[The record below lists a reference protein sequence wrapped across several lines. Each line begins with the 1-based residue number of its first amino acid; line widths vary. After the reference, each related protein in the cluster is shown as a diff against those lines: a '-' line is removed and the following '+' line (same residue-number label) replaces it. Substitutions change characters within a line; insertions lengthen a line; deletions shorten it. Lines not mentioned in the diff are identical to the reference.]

1 MIGHFTM
8 RTYKKKEARD
18 EARMENHNGFVMSE
32 DDSYEG
38 VDDETNLNFVVNQI
52 DCMTEKR
59 KREDMKKNKKDRK
72 KKLGNSN
79 VARAGGGKTNG
90 LVPEDEH
97 DAPTDISNDSNN

>member
-1 MIGHFTM
+1 MLGHFTM
-8 RTYKKKEARD
+8 RTDKKKEARD

-59 KREDMKKNKKDRK
+59 KREDVEKNKKDRK
-72 KKLGNSN
+72 KNLGNSD
-79 VARAGGGKTNG
+79 VCRVRGGKPMG
-90 LVPEDEH
+90 
-97 DAPTDISNDSNN
+97 